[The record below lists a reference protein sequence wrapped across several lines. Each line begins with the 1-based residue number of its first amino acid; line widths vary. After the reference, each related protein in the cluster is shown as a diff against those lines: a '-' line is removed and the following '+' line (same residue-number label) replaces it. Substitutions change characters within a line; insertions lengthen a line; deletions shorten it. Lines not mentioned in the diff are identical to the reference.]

1 MRRFAIIFALVM
13 LATLVGGLV
22 LNTFM
27 MGGDSFVGLPL
38 PILKWPRPLPP
49 IPGQHSIH
57 AGPDFSILGLGVDLA
72 VWTAITLVGQKLM
85 RSLRS
90 RPRAAE

>member
-1 MRRFAIIFALVM
+1 VRRFAIIFALVM